1 MPLWITVIKSPYFL
15 FYIKK
20 KKRLDINKLVYFSV
34 FLQNY
39 VQRYIA
45 KIYIIHRHGDCIS
58 ETSCFLSPFRC
69 TLVFFKKK
77 IKIKIK

>member
-1 MPLWITVIKSPYFL
+1 MPLWITVIKNPYFFIL
-15 FYIKK
+15 HKKKK

-45 KIYIIHRHGDCIS
+45 KIYIIHRHGDCIP

-77 IKIKIK
+77 NKK